1 MKIKNK
7 RKPGFYSRVP
17 LIMALASLLVMAPQW
32 VVAET
37 LADMLH
43 AVRPNVEAVADSNA
57 DGASEI
63 ESARARVV
71 YPNAQ
76 ELAVAEKLFV
86 RLFAGESGP
95 DLRRQWSELGFELTG
110 TRTEGAPLLVLQEF
124 GEGAAQTNFSGK
136 GFFVFAMD
144 SESKTV
150 LQVPPSFH
158 DEETE
163 VIALE
168 LMAKG
173 NIRAAAWNTAPEKMP
188 VHPAIL
194 PESFAPSAEDYM
206 LAFTRA
212 LMLVEPDK
220 RVVQLHSFD
229 QKKMYSPSASHA
241 DIILSGYGEQP
252 NRAVG
257 WLGRCL
263 KKELDYTI
271 RTFPFEVQE
280 MGAATKMAG
289 ASYNAVGELM
299 SAVGSQGFLHISMGG
314 VFRQELRAYP
324 DVPKKLFACLNQQ

>member
-1 MKIKNK
+1 MEKKNK
-7 RKPGFYSRVP
+7 RKVVFFHRVP
-17 LIMALASLLVMAPQW
+17 LIVALASVLVIGPRW
-32 VVAET
+32 VAAET

-43 AVRPNVEAVADSNA
+43 AVRPMVENDA
-57 DGASEI
+57 DGVSEI
-63 ESARARVV
+63 ESASARVV
-71 YPNAQ
+71 YPSAQ

-110 TRTEGAPLLVLQEF
+110 TRTERAPLLVLQEF
-124 GEGAAQTNFSGK
+124 GEGAAQTDFSGK

-150 LQVPPSFH
+150 LQVPHSFH

-173 NIRAAAWNTAPEKMP
+173 NIRAAAWNTAPAKMP

-280 MGAATKMAG
+280 MGAATKWQVHPTMQW
-289 ASYNAVGELM
+289 
-299 SAVGSQGFLHISMGG
+299 GS
-314 VFRQELRAYP
+314 
-324 DVPKKLFACLNQQ
+324 